1 MVEKKKD
8 EAKKKLADYS
18 REELLEVVK
27 RMDEANKELRA
38 ENAEL
43 RKFVNYVRSL
53 KTLADFKKL
62 RTIVTQINNQFKA
75 WAKQ

>member
-8 EAKKKLADYS
+8 EATKKLADYS

-27 RMDEANKELRA
+27 KMDEANKELRA

-75 WAKQ
+75 

>member
-8 EAKKKLADYS
+8 EATKKLADYS

-62 RTIVTQINNQFKA
+62 RTIVTQINNQFKE

>member
-62 RTIVTQINNQFKA
+62 RTIVTQINNQFKV
-75 WAKQ
+75 

>member
-8 EAKKKLADYS
+8 EATKKLADYS

-62 RTIVTQINNQFKA
+62 RTIVTQINNQFKE
-75 WAKQ
+75 WAK

>member
-8 EAKKKLADYS
+8 EATKKLADYS

-62 RTIVTQINNQFKA
+62 RTIVTQTNNQFKA
-75 WAKQ
+75 

>member
-1 MVEKKKD
+1 MVEKKKG
-8 EAKKKLADYS
+8 EATKKLADYS

-62 RTIVTQINNQFKA
+62 RTIVTQINNQFKE

>member
-62 RTIVTQINNQFKA
+62 RTIVTQINNQFKE
-75 WAKQ
+75 

>member
-8 EAKKKLADYS
+8 EATKKLADYS

-27 RMDEANKELRA
+27 RMDKANKELRA

-62 RTIVTQINNQFKA
+62 RTIVTQINNQFKE
-75 WAKQ
+75 

>member
-8 EAKKKLADYS
+8 EATKKLADYS

-43 RKFVNYVRSL
+43 RKFVNYVSD
-53 KTLADFKKL
+53 KT
-62 RTIVTQINNQFKA
+62 VNNWWK
-75 WAKQ
+75 

>member
-8 EAKKKLADYS
+8 EATKKLADYS

-38 ENAEL
+38 ENTEL

-62 RTIVTQINNQFKA
+62 RTIVTQINNQFKE
-75 WAKQ
+75 

>member
-8 EAKKKLADYS
+8 EATKKLADYS

-75 WAKQ
+75 

>member
-8 EAKKKLADYS
+8 EATKKLADYS

-62 RTIVTQINNQFKA
+62 RTIVTQINNQFKE
-75 WAKQ
+75 

>member
-8 EAKKKLADYS
+8 EATKKLADYS

-27 RMDEANKELRA
+27 RMDKANKELRA

-75 WAKQ
+75 

>member
-8 EAKKKLADYS
+8 EATKKLADYS

-27 RMDEANKELRA
+27 RMDEANKKLRA

-62 RTIVTQINNQFKA
+62 RTIVTQINNQFKE
-75 WAKQ
+75 

>member
-8 EAKKKLADYS
+8 EATKKLADYS

-27 RMDEANKELRA
+27 RMDKANKELRA

>member
-18 REELLEVVK
+18 REELIEVVK

-75 WAKQ
+75 

>member
-8 EAKKKLADYS
+8 EATKKLADYS

-43 RKFVNYVRSL
+43 RKFVNYVMSL

-62 RTIVTQINNQFKA
+62 RTIVTQINNQFKE
-75 WAKQ
+75 